1 MLLNSF
7 HVEAAGFALR
17 ISHSLNLSLS
27 QEIEIETVYCTHLCM
42 SLSKSVSY
50 VHIHCA
56 YHYTRVTCTDSVI
69 IAHLQSV
76 VLVNLYHSYAESL
89 ACGTW

>member
-17 ISHSLNLSLS
+17 ITHSVILS
-27 QEIEIETVYCTHLCM
+27 QEIEIETVYSTQLFM

-50 VHIHCA
+50 VHMHYT